1 MGGPRAHRTCVQ
13 RPTRLTGE
21 PWPGLGRTPPILA
34 RRLRGEL
41 QSRLGYAFRR
51 SDLLNLALTHP
62 SVAHESAGAA
72 QHNQRLEFLGDRV
85 LGLVVAESLF
95 RQHGR
100 EREGKL
106 AARLSALVRGE
117 VCAAIAQKL
126 GLGDFV
132 QVGATE
138 KLQGIHNLQ
147 SVLGDVMEAVIG
159 AVYLDGG
166 YDKARDL
173 VQRLWADVITKP
185 DTAVKDAKTFVQEW
199 ALAKGKILP
208 VYSMVGREGPEHKPI
223 FKVKLSIPKF
233 GEAEGEG
240 PSKQAAE
247 MSAAQRF
254 IQQGGLR

>member
-1 MGGPRAHRTCVQ
+1 MAVPHPLAAV
-13 RPTRLTGE
+13 L
-21 PWPGLGRTPPILA
+21 PPDLEAAGVAKRKTDLVSELA
-34 RRLRGEL
+34 E
-41 QSRLGYAFRR
+41 RLGYHF
-51 SDLLNLALTHP
+51 SDGKLLLQALTHG
-62 SVAHESAGAA
+62 SSSESKASYE
-72 QHNQRLEFLGDRV
+72 RLEFLGDRV